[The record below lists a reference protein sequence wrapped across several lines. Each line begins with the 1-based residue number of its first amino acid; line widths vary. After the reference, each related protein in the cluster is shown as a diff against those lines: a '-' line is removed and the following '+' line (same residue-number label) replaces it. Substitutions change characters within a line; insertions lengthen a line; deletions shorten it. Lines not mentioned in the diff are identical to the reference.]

1 MALSNGSKSYVQP
14 IESALSRFY
23 SKSKSSKHQRE
34 YLSGSDSDSDSDNEG
49 KRLRVSSKMNWTHSD
64 GDDNN
69 NNKHVY
75 FSRQGESEFWR
86 RKMRTLHSLLDINN
100 DGVISY
106 DDFKMLAKNFADLG
120 HLSGEAKAEFEAT
133 LQQIWEAQW
142 GEITPYNLVNAE
154 QYLTEMQHA
163 VNDKDL
169 REKIHTFLPFLFK
182 VCTTFMIIIHYLVY
196 FVVD

>member
-1 MALSNGSKSYVQP
+1 
-14 IESALSRFY
+14 
-23 SKSKSSKHQRE
+23 
-34 YLSGSDSDSDSDNEG
+34 
-49 KRLRVSSKMNWTHSD
+49 
-64 GDDNN
+64 
-69 NNKHVY
+69 
-75 FSRQGESEFWR
+75 
-86 RKMRTLHSLLDINN
+86 MRTLHALLDINN

-106 DDFKMLAKNFADLG
+106 DDFKMLAKNFAALG
-120 HLSGEAKAEFEAT
+120 HLKPDAKVEFEET

-182 VCTTFMIIIHYLVY
+182 VCIIFFYWNESIIILLFVY
-196 FVVD
+196 YI